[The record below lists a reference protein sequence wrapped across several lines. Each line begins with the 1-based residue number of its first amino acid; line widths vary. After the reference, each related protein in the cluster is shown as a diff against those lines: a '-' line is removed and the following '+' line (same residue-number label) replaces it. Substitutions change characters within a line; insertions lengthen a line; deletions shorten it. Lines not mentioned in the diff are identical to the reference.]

1 MSVLVIKSVTVPNK
15 ENIFINAEYLRM
27 VFKIGNKI
35 WLIKI
40 QSLID
45 NQIVILIRG
54 QGLVYLGG
62 MWIPCQFQ
70 APDPDP
76 NRNPHKKQGQN
87 LAMTYQ

>member
-1 MSVLVIKSVTVPNK
+1 MSFLVIKILASPNK

-35 WLIKI
+35 CLIKI

-45 NQIVILIRG
+45 NQIVLLIRD

-62 MWIPCQFQ
+62 IWIP
-70 APDPDP
+70 
-76 NRNPHKKQGQN
+76 
-87 LAMTYQ
+87 Y